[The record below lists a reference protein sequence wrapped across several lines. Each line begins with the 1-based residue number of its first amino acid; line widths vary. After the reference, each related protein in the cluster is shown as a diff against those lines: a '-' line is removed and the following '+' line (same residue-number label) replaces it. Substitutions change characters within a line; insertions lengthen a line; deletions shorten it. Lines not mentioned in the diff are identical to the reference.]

1 MPVLKLWRVLY
12 ADNKPFIAAI
22 HVTGHKYITSGPIIT
37 SVIVEGEAIEGGV
50 IKTKTG
56 TIYALENPLPENMDC
71 EFARD
76 LLIERAIRYF
86 EKKGT
91 TLKLDQ
97 FVELNSLID
106 KIVAIPKKTKHLE
119 KTPPSEAL

>member
-1 MPVLKLWRVLY
+1 MPTLKYWRVLY
-12 ADNKPFIAAI
+12 ADNKPFLAAL
-22 HVTGHKYITSGPIIT
+22 HVNGHKYIASGPIIT
-37 SVIVEGEAIEGGV
+37 SVIVEGEAIEDGV

-56 TIYALENPLPENMDC
+56 TIYTLETPLSENMDC

-97 FVELNSLID
+97 LEELNSHID
-106 KIVAIPKKTKHLE
+106 KILASPKK
-119 KTPPSEAL
+119 